1 MLPGH
6 GGHCYDAIS
15 FTSDNDDCDDDDDD
29 GDGSHV
35 VHLMLFVC

>member
-6 GGHCYDAIS
+6 GSRCYDAIS